1 MNLFKKIVTSTFLFS
16 ITGSV
21 YAIPTTI
28 DFKADADALERGY
41 LSLDSYAGL
50 TITASGPD
58 DPNADGSIDLNQYA
72 YMDSRSGANVANG
85 GLGACMD
92 VTSSYQCAPSS
103 DDNVTF
109 GESVHM
115 VWDNDILIT
124 GLWFNNNHDGNRSLE
139 GNTIS
144 IEGDDY
150 LFNAADFDAS
160 RSSGDGTLSNAVS
173 LRNADFLYGVSRAV
187 SAGDSFDISFFDDQF
202 YVSAIQ
208 YETVPEPGVLALMSL
223 GLIGMITVRR
233 RM

>member
-1 MNLFKKIVTSTFLFS
+1 MNLFQNTVISTLLLS
-16 ITGSV
+16 VTGSV
-21 YAIPTTI
+21 YAIPTVI
-28 DFKADADALERGY
+28 DFKADADVLERGY

-58 DPNADGSIDLNQYA
+58 DPNADGSIE
-72 YMDSRSGANVANG
+72 
-85 GLGACMD
+85 
-92 VTSSYQCAPSS
+92 CAPSS

-115 VWDNDILIT
+115 VWDSNILIT
-124 GLWFNNNHDGNRSLE
+124 GIWFNNNHDGNRSLE

-150 LFNAADFDAS
+150 LFSAGDFDAS
-160 RSSGDGTLSNAVS
+160 RSSGDGTLSNAVA
-173 LRNADFLYGVSRAV
+173 LRNADFLYGVSRSV

-202 YVSAIQ
+202 YVSAIE
-208 YETVPEPGVLALMSL
+208 YETVPEPGMMALLSL
-223 GLIGMITVRR
+223 GLIGMIAARR